1 MTRTTAQ
8 WAFAAMMLVSP
19 ALADAAELWGNI
31 LSSTAWDNPRD
42 NYGVYSF
49 QTDAENFE
57 FRQLKHKTSMN
68 VNGGGTYFDG
78 RHYWIN
84 WESYGMGN
92 WYADDYTDDWRNV
105 DGNFFFDDTAVPWD
119 IAYNPKDGFVYGIF
133 NEGSKISTLDFA
145 TMQTTPVTTIYTGF
159 PVVAIAVSK
168 DGVVYW
174 IDSRGTCSFWNTQYG
189 FGFAQTAVDTGI
201 NVASEPQSAAF
212 DEDTG
217 LLYWTAKADDG
228 ATALYC
234 IDVAGK
240 SCQKLVDFPNNEYV
254 VSLRVV
260 NDAVVSGA
268 PVRVAN
274 LTAEFVGGELAGNIS
289 FTLPEKT
296 VGGDFLNGNVEY
308 TVSVNG
314 KEHSKG
320 AGTPGDHIS
329 LDITLS
335 EGMANISVVTANAD
349 GVGQEAKTSVYVG
362 NDNPEAPSDIVLT
375 VADGIFTLRWRA
387 PGQIGSH
394 DGYVDAEAITYTVVR
409 YPGEMTVAEGLA
421 ATEFSEKVP
430 DAPLAT
436 YYYNVYA
443 SSNDKQSRP
452 GRSGSLIA
460 GNALEV
466 PWLETFDT
474 RDGFSMF
481 EVIDVDKD
489 WSTWLWM
496 SQGYAKCSN
505 SYYADNDDWL
515 VTPPIHLKAD
525 RTYTVSFMTS
535 VEEAYM
541 PQALTVLWGS
551 ADSDPTE
558 YTDVIMPLSELDNEE
573 WTSTEATIRALRDGN
588 YKIAFHC
595 TASSGFYSL
604 SLKNVGVDE
613 GAMLSAPDVC
623 GDIVATPGSNGASR
637 ARITF
642 VAPSVTVGGDALGSI
657 SRIVVKSDDRIVA
670 TVDTPQPGVAY
681 SVDDKEPADGF
692 NIYTIVAYAGELVG
706 AQASVRCYVGTDIPA
721 PVSGIELIDNGDGSA
736 TLRWESVAIVGE
748 NGGYVNPDEV
758 TYSVYTSSNDIV
770 ESGIPGLSYE
780 IPSVEQTPVPSS
792 VIYRVTASNSKGESA
807 KNRSSVMLLGP
818 SAELPFADS
827 FAGGTPVQHWFLES
841 PNSLYSFRATTLMS
855 QDGDLGANSWRS
867 GGAGEESWIASAK
880 ISARGAENPVLTF
893 WYYAYPATPNGLGV
907 YMSCAGKEIK
917 NLATVN
923 YSELEGE
930 SGWRKMQLTLD
941 GASALDYISIRF
953 RGFAGEENA
962 IVAIDNILV
971 TDMPG
976 NDFGVKMSAPVRT
989 RRGCPVSI
997 PVTVANNGS
1006 TANAPFTLK
1015 VTVNGADMPEITDT
1029 FDSGEERTFMIEYT
1043 PTLADGEMLKVVAA
1057 VSSEAD
1063 EVAANDVT
1071 PEAEI
1076 EITDAEGL
1084 DAVIDLSATVSGRD
1098 VVLSWSAPE
1107 NIVGGTVTESFEH
1120 CEPWATAGIGDWT
1133 TVDADGFRT
1142 FGIYDVEW
1150 PGKMEPHAFIVFN
1163 PSLAAGL
1170 DGDEEEFM
1178 AHSGKQFL
1186 ACFGADPEEPVNVGD
1201 VCNDDWLISPMLSG
1215 DAQTISFYARSLDP
1229 YGSPETFEVLASD
1242 SGCSLSDF
1250 TTLVGRRTANRAGWA
1265 LYTFELPEGTRY
1277 FAIHVISVNCYA
1289 LFVDDITY
1297 EAASAVVEGYNVYR
1311 DGKLLASVVAPG
1323 YTDIRAGGSH
1333 AYFVGVRYDRGE
1345 SGASNEVVISTSGIS
1360 AVVADMEDDADI
1372 FTLTGIM
1379 VGHGVADFD
1388 RLPAGIYLMGGR
1400 KIAVMR

>member
-1 MTRTTAQ
+1 M
-8 WAFAAMMLVSP
+8 
-19 ALADAAELWGNI
+19 
-31 LSSTAWDNPRD
+31 
-42 NYGVYSF
+42 
-49 QTDAENFE
+49 
-57 FRQLKHKTSMN
+57 
-68 VNGGGTYFDG
+68 
-78 RHYWIN
+78 
-84 WESYGMGN
+84 
-92 WYADDYTDDWRNV
+92 
-105 DGNFFFDDTAVPWD
+105 
-119 IAYNPKDGFVYGIF
+119 
-133 NEGSKISTLDFA
+133 
-145 TMQTTPVTTIYTGF
+145 
-159 PVVAIAVSK
+159 
-168 DGVVYW
+168 
-174 IDSRGTCSFWNTQYG
+174 
-189 FGFAQTAVDTGI
+189 
-201 NVASEPQSAAF
+201 
-212 DEDTG
+212 
-217 LLYWTAKADDG
+217 
-228 ATALYC
+228 
-234 IDVAGK
+234 
-240 SCQKLVDFPNNEYV
+240 
-254 VSLRVV
+254 
-260 NDAVVSGA
+260 
-268 PVRVAN
+268 
-274 LTAEFVGGELAGNIS
+274 
-289 FTLPEKT
+289 
-296 VGGDFLNGNVEY
+296 
-308 TVSVNG
+308 
-314 KEHSKG
+314 
-320 AGTPGDHIS
+320 
-329 LDITLS
+329 
-335 EGMANISVVTANAD
+335 
-349 GVGQEAKTSVYVG
+349 
-362 NDNPEAPSDIVLT
+362 
-375 VADGIFTLRWRA
+375 
-387 PGQIGSH
+387 
-394 DGYVDAEAITYTVVR
+394 
-409 YPGEMTVAEGLA
+409 
-421 ATEFSEKVP
+421 
-430 DAPLAT
+430 
-436 YYYNVYA
+436 
-443 SSNDKQSRP
+443 
-452 GRSGSLIA
+452 
-460 GNALEV
+460 
-466 PWLETFDT
+466 
-474 RDGFSMF
+474 
-481 EVIDVDKD
+481 
-489 WSTWLWM
+489 
-496 SQGYAKCSN
+496 
-505 SYYADNDDWL
+505 
-515 VTPPIHLKAD
+515 
-525 RTYTVSFMTS
+525 
-535 VEEAYM
+535 
-541 PQALTVLWGS
+541 
-551 ADSDPTE
+551 
-558 YTDVIMPLSELDNEE
+558 
-573 WTSTEATIRALRDGN
+573 
-588 YKIAFHC
+588 
-595 TASSGFYSL
+595 
-604 SLKNVGVDE
+604 
-613 GAMLSAPDVC
+613 
-623 GDIVATPGSNGASR
+623 
-637 ARITF
+637 
-642 VAPSVTVGGDALGSI
+642 
-657 SRIVVKSDDRIVA
+657 
-670 TVDTPQPGVAY
+670 
-681 SVDDKEPADGF
+681 
-692 NIYTIVAYAGELVG
+692 
-706 AQASVRCYVGTDIPA
+706 
-721 PVSGIELIDNGDGSA
+721 
-736 TLRWESVAIVGE
+736 AIVGE

-770 ESGIPGLSYE
+770 ESGISGLSYE

-930 SGWRKMQLTLD
+930 TGWRKMQLTLD

-976 NDFGVKMSAPVRT
+976 NDFGVKMSAPVRA

-1084 DAVIDLSATVSGRD
+1084 DAVIDLSATVSGSD

-1120 CEPWATAGIGDWT
+1120 CEPWTTAGIGDWT

-1201 VCNDDWLISPMLSG
+1201 VRNDDWLISPMLSG

-1372 FTLTGIM
+1372 FTLTGIK